1 MTPLKILLIS
11 ALILLA
17 GALIF
22 LSATL
27 ISSAEEKTPESKSYT
42 YTKAIC
48 DKDNFCQ
55 DNIIT
60 CEGNKVVSMDAIT
73 GASIQLPK
81 TWQDPRGEKEINEFC
96 LN

>member
-1 MTPLKILLIS
+1 MNPLKILLIG

-22 LSATL
+22 LSANLAT
-27 ISSAEEKTPESKSYT
+27 SGENETPELKSYT

-60 CEGNKVVSMDAIT
+60 CKGNQVVSMDAIT

-81 TWQDPRGEKEINEFC
+81 TWQDPRSEREINEFC